1 MYCFLPLIGVA
12 IVELTHN
19 GAVFE
24 HFLSINSQ
32 MEKIN
37 FNFSTKQEVKERR
50 MKKRLYKISI
60 FSGLFM
66 ALTSQTWATD
76 AFNLVGTGP
85 ISQGMG
91 GTGVAYNIGP
101 GAMLINP
108 ATLSAFETGRYASI
122 GLDIITAD
130 LKIKNIATGETA
142 QSHSHGRNN
151 GPYIGPELSFVWRN
165 DDYALGIGA
174 YASDGVGT
182 QFGRE
187 SFLSRTTTNS
197 INTGLDS
204 FSRLLV
210 LRIPVSF
217 AYEVNE
223 KLSVGGSLD
232 AVWTAVNLGFLLDTS
247 QIETLAVQKNI
258 SGSLVP
264 NLLSIPELSA
274 GYLDINN
281 GNTVG
286 GGVDG
291 WGLGGRVGLTYKP
304 ISKTTVGIAYNFK
317 TNVGD
322 LSGDADLTA
331 VSRSLGPISLAGK
344 AKLRDFEMPAAL
356 TIGINQQ
363 INSETMISF
372 DYKRVFWNDVMDNL
386 KVHFEQND
394 SKDNLD
400 INLPLNYRDSNV
412 YSLGMQYAANPKWT
426 FRTGLHYAQM
436 ANSKEGILSIIP
448 STPTTNLTGGL
459 SYSVTP
465 RSVVDFSLAY
475 GFKKKA
481 LNNAQPNTD
490 KPIEVS
496 HAQLAG
502 ALIFTTKF

>member
-1 MYCFLPLIGVA
+1 
-12 IVELTHN
+12 
-19 GAVFE
+19 
-24 HFLSINSQ
+24 
-32 MEKIN
+32 ME
-37 FNFSTKQEVKERR
+37 
-50 MKKRLYKISI
+50 KRLYKISI

-66 ALTSQTWATD
+66 ALTSQAWATD
-76 AFNLVGTGP
+76 AFNFVGTGP

-101 GAMLINP
+101 GAMLMNP

-122 GLDIITAD
+122 GLDIVNAD
-130 LKIKNIATGETA
+130 LKVENTATGETA
-142 QSHSHGRNN
+142 YSHSHGRNN
-151 GPYIGPELSFVWRN
+151 GPYIGPELSFVLRN
-165 DDYALGIGA
+165 DNYALGIGA

-182 QFGRE
+182 QFGSE
-187 SFLSRTTTNS
+187 SFLSRTTTNGLD
-197 INTGLDS
+197 THLDS

-217 AYEVNE
+217 AYDVNE

-247 QIETLAVQKNI
+247 QIGKLAVQQNI

-264 NLLSIPELSA
+264 KVLSIPDLSA

-281 GNTVG
+281 GKAIG
-286 GGVDG
+286 GGVNG

-304 ISKTTVGIAYNFK
+304 VPETTVGIAYNFK

-331 VSRSLGPISLAGK
+331 VSGLLGPIPLAGK
-344 AKLRDFEMPAAL
+344 AKLSNFEMPAAL
-356 TIGINQQ
+356 TIGVSQQ
-363 INSETMISF
+363 INPATMIAF
-372 DYKRVFWNDVMDNL
+372 DYKHVFWSDVMGSI
-386 KVHFEQND
+386 KVHFEQNN

-400 INLPLNYRDSNV
+400 INLPLNYHDTNV
-412 YSLGMQYAANPKWT
+412 YSLGIQYASNQKWT
-426 FRTGLHYAQM
+426 FRTGLHYAQL

-448 STPTTNLTGGL
+448 STPTTNLTVGL
-459 SYSVTP
+459 SYFVTS
-465 RSVVDFSLAY
+465 RSVLDFSLAY

-481 LNNAQPNTD
+481 FNNALPITD

-502 ALIFTTKF
+502 ALTYTTKF

>member
-1 MYCFLPLIGVA
+1 
-12 IVELTHN
+12 
-19 GAVFE
+19 
-24 HFLSINSQ
+24 
-32 MEKIN
+32 ME
-37 FNFSTKQEVKERR
+37 
-50 MKKRLYKISI
+50 KRLYKISLI
-60 FSGLFM
+60 SGLFIT
-66 ALTSQTWATD
+66 LFSQAWATD
-76 AFNLVGTGP
+76 AFNFIGTGP

-91 GTGVAYNIGP
+91 GAGVAYNIGS
-101 GAMLINP
+101 GAMLVNP
-108 ATLSAFETGRYASI
+108 ATLTEFESGRYASVGI
-122 GLDIITAD
+122 DIVTTD
-130 LKIKNIATGETA
+130 LNVTNTATGEVA
-142 QSHSHGRNN
+142 HSQSRGRNN
-151 GPYIGPELSFVWRN
+151 GPYVGPELSLIWRN
-165 DDYALGIGA
+165 DNYALGVGA

-182 QFGRE
+182 QFGHD
-187 SFLSRTTTNS
+187 SFLSRTTTNN

-217 AYEVNE
+217 AYEINE
-223 KLSVGGSLD
+223 KLSVGGSVD

-247 QIETLAVQKNI
+247 QIGTLAVQKNI

-281 GNTVG
+281 EKTVG

-291 WGLGGRVGLTYKP
+291 WGFGGRVGLTYKP
-304 ISKTTVGIAYNFK
+304 LSQTTVGIAYNFK

-331 VSRSLGPISLAGK
+331 VSGLLGPISLAGK

-356 TIGINQQ
+356 TIGISQQ

-400 INLPLNYRDSNV
+400 INLPLNYRDTNV
-412 YSLGMQYAANPKWT
+412 YSLGMQYAANQKWI

-465 RSVVDFSLAY
+465 KSVVDFSLVY

-481 LNNAQPNTD
+481 LNTAQPNTD

-502 ALIFTTKF
+502 ALTFTTKF